1 METAPEKIIV
11 FHAYNTV
18 VNANLAK
25 TKLDAF
31 GIPCFLTDEN
41 FVSLYPIQNELFPGI
56 RLYIFEKDLARVK
69 EVLEEEKTL
78 KRHCPVCYSTDL
90 AYEPSREGKLSF
102 LITELKSLLFLPT
115 KKVYH
120 CENCHHE
127 FESPDGD

>member
-1 METAPEKIIV
+1 MESTQEKIIV
-11 FHAYNTV
+11 FNAYNTV

-56 RLYIFEKDLARVK
+56 RLYIFEKDLALVK
-69 EVLEEEKTL
+69 EVLEEEKPGV
-78 KRHCPVCYSTDL
+78 RQCPVCHSTDL
-90 AYEPSREGKLSF
+90 VYEPSRAEKLSW
-102 LITELKSLLFLPT
+102 LVAELKSLLFLPI

-127 FESPDGD
+127 FESPDVD